1 MCVEPSDRGSARL
14 SAEQSTV
21 ISWNIMDC
29 EGVAE
34 PINTT
39 SLSANSTELKPVVL
53 GGKLTTMLM
62 FSEASIPPPGKSLP
76 GFPERRGMSYD
87 SRARTDG
94 NSRGSSLGPAAP

>member
-1 MCVEPSDRGSARL
+1 MCVEPSDRGSSCL

-21 ISWNIMDC
+21 ISSNIMGC
-29 EGVAE
+29 EAG

-39 SLSANSTELKPVVL
+39 SLSANSTELKHVVR

-87 SRARTDG
+87 SRAWTDG
-94 NSRGSSLGPAAP
+94 NSLGSSLGPAAS